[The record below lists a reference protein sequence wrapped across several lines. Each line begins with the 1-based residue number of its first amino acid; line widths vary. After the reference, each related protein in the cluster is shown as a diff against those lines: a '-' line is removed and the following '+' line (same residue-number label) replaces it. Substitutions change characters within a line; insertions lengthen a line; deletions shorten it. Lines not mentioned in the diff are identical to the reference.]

1 MAKDKTLKVKGV
13 KASTVAMFE
22 GTLASII
29 GFAVAILF
37 SLQATVELAES
48 TQSVLRGFAFG
59 LGAGIVSIIVL
70 PLIYFGIGW
79 LVGYLH
85 GWIFNVVLVSSGGLQ
100 FDVEE

>member
-1 MAKDKTLKVKGV
+1 MAKEKTLRVRGV

-22 GTLASII
+22 GTLASIVGLAI
-29 GFAVAILF
+29 AILF
-37 SLQATVELAES
+37 SLQATVDMAES

-59 LGAGIVSIIVL
+59 LGTGIVSIVVL

-85 GWIFNVVLVSSGGLQ
+85 GWIFNMVLASSGGVQ
-100 FDVEE
+100 FDVE